1 MFKFIQNL
9 SLSRKIKG
17 IVIIATTLAL
27 LLSSC
32 AFIWLSWFS
41 LRDSIK
47 LDAVGLADAVGSNCT
62 AALLFKDSTAANDI
76 LSALKSDPRILQ
88 AALFTKD
95 DTILG
100 TYRKPDPRISKANPI
115 LPSPAIYFQRESLI
129 VVRDINMD
137 GDKIGRIYVRS
148 SLDSFYSLFNH
159 AALFIIILT
168 AGILLLTYYIASR
181 LQALVSKP
189 ILELAQTVTSISR
202 QKNYYI
208 RASKTAQDEVGD
220 LIDGFNEMLKQ
231 IQERDEALRCHSKSL
246 LLHST
251 EVSTINDQLSVAI
264 AKAEQANKAKS
275 EFMAKMSHEFRT
287 PLNAIIGYS
296 ELLKEEFE
304 DSQSSAS
311 LKDLSRII
319 LAGKHLLALVNDILD
334 ISKIEAGKVDL
345 RLESFDLKQL
355 INEVLITMRTL
366 VEKNGNQL
374 TVIYNDCPGVM
385 MSDPLK
391 LRQILLNLIGNAG
404 KFTHNGQV
412 ELHVNGFIHKGESWM
427 RFQVK
432 DTGIGISEEDQKK
445 LFQAFVQVDA
455 STTRKYGGTGLGLA
469 ITSSFVRIMGGQI
482 HVESELGQGST
493 FDLQIPTER
502 SPRRKPEVNLS
513 DSDFSAVDNI
523 LTAHPITQQDSP

>member
-1 MFKFIQNL
+1 VLKFIQNL

-47 LDAVGLADAVGSNCT
+47 SDAIGLADAVGSNCT
-62 AALLFKDSTAANDI
+62 AALLFKDSKAVNEI
-76 LSALKSDPRILQ
+76 FSAFESDSRIMQ
-88 AALFTKD
+88 AALFSKD
-95 DTILG
+95 GTILG
-100 TYRKPDPRISKANPI
+100 TYHKTDPRVSKVDPTLQA
-115 LPSPAIYFQRESLI
+115 PAAYFQKESLI
-129 VVRDINMD
+129 VVRDVIMD
-137 GDKIGRIYVRS
+137 GDNIGRIYIRS
-148 SLDSFYSLFNH
+148 GLDSFYSLFNH
-159 AALFIIILT
+159 AALFIIIFT
-168 AGILLLTYYIASR
+168 IGILLLTHYIASR
-181 LQALVSKP
+181 LQALVSTP
-189 ILELAQTVTSISR
+189 ILELAQTVKSISR

-208 RASKTAQDEVGD
+208 RAPKTAQDEVGD

-231 IQERDEALRCHSKSL
+231 IQERDEALRRHSESL
-246 LLHST
+246 LLRST

-304 DSQSSAS
+304 DSQSLEN

-319 LAGKHLLALVNDILD
+319 MAGKHLLALVNDILD

-345 RLESFDLKQL
+345 HLESFDLKQL
-355 INEVLITMRTL
+355 INEVLLTIRAL
-366 VEKNGNQL
+366 VEINENRL
-374 TVIYNDCPGVM
+374 TVTYDDCPGVM

-404 KFTHNGQV
+404 KFTHKGQV
-412 ELHVNGFIHKGESWM
+412 VLHVIGFIHKGESWV

-445 LFQAFVQVDA
+445 LFQAFVQIDA

-469 ITSSFVRIMGGQI
+469 ITSSFVRVMGGQI

-493 FDLQIPTER
+493 FDLQIPTDL
-502 SPRRKPEVNLS
+502 SSRRKPEVYLS
-513 DSDFSAVDNI
+513 DSDFSAVGHI
-523 LTAHPITQQDSP
+523 LPVHPITK